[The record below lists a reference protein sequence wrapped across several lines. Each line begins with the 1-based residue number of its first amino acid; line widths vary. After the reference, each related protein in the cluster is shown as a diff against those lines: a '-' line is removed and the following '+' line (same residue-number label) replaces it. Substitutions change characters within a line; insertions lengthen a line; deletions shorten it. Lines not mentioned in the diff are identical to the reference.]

1 MDTYHWVYIGRGM
14 MDGCASKNISMV
26 SRYERSLMPVLFL
39 KKSPLVKDKDS
50 EEDGSPQMRRL

>member
-1 MDTYHWVYIGRGM
+1 